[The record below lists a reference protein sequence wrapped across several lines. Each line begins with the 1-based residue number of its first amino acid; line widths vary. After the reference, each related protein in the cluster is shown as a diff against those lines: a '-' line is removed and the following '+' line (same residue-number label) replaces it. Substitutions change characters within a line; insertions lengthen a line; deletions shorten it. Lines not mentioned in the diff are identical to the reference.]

1 MRDFSEK
8 DWKLFR
14 KKLPDWQEAYMERLC
29 KEYIDLLSSDTNAS
43 DRFWE
48 LEKRIKADRKK
59 TGVIATMSRSKM
71 ILNIADLVYDGTIS
85 MDELEEFSDDVKTA
99 VRMLLRMEKIM
110 NWIRYY
116 SERSIHR

>member
-1 MRDFSEK
+1 MRNFSEK

-29 KEYIDLLSSDTNAS
+29 KEYIDLLSSDIDAS

-59 TGVIATMSRSKM
+59 TGVIAIMSRSEM
-71 ILNIADLVYDGTIS
+71 IFNIAKLVNDGAIS
-85 MDELEEFSDDVKTA
+85 MDDLEEFSDDVKTA

>member
-1 MRDFSEK
+1 MRNFSEK
-8 DWKLFR
+8 DWILFR

-48 LEKRIKADRKK
+48 LEKRIKDDRKK

-71 ILNIADLVYDGTIS
+71 ILNIADLVYDGAIS
-85 MDELEEFSDDVKTA
+85 MDELEEFSDDLKTA

>member
-14 KKLPDWQEAYMERLC
+14 KKITDWQESYMERLC
-29 KEYIDLLSSDTNAS
+29 KEYIDLLSSDIDAS

-48 LEKRIKADRKK
+48 LEKRIKDDRKK

-71 ILNIADLVYDGTIS
+71 ILNIADLVYDGAIS

-116 SERSIHR
+116 SERSIH

>member
-14 KKLPDWQEAYMERLC
+14 KKITDWQEGYMERLC
-29 KEYIDLLSSDTNAS
+29 KEYIDLLSSDIDAS

-71 ILNIADLVYDGTIS
+71 IFNSADLVYDGAIS
-85 MDELEEFSDDVKTA
+85 MDDLEEFSDDVKEA
-99 VRMLLRMEKIM
+99 VRMMLRM
-110 NWIRYY
+110 
-116 SERSIHR
+116 

>member
-1 MRDFSEK
+1 MRNFSEK

-14 KKLPDWQEAYMERLC
+14 KKLPGWQEAYMERLC

-48 LEKRIKADRKK
+48 LEKRIKDDKKK